1 MRGIV
6 GVSVAFLSMLFTFG
20 LQAQD
25 QLNIELKPC
34 FIDRISEK
42 SKCAT
47 VKMPLD
53 HRGAISGDID
63 VFVAVVPALSSQILD
78 DPLVI
83 FSGGPGQANS
93 EMGALVTM
101 AFKSIREHREIILID
116 QRGTGKSTPL
126 RCTDED
132 ESDYSPSKHSMSIQ
146 SCRAN
151 FDFAAEYF
159 TMENVIADTHV
170 ILKSLGYEKV
180 NLWGVSWGTRSAVH
194 YLRRYPAHVRSV
206 IVDGVL
212 PPDVGI
218 FETSPKSATRAL
230 TKLYEA
236 CKMDEICTKAYGDIE
251 GIIDELV
258 GKANKGTLRY
268 NGANPVTGEPMSQ
281 GISLMTLVQNIR
293 GILYTPQKATMLP
306 MALYKLNH
314 GDGRAFMAL
323 TSEGAMMSKSL
334 YLGSTLS
341 LLCGEEVPRI
351 TAERAQEIG
360 TGQLTQ
366 DTYYQYW
373 LAACKGWPSL
383 PGDDDIHTPLASD
396 VPMMILSGELDPVT
410 PPSMGEHLAKSF
422 KNSRHLVVRGVGHNV
437 SYQGCMPKIL
447 GKFIKEL
454 DASVIEAECLDKMK
468 RPAFSVPLV
477 SAPLVSVQKGDAK

>member
-1 MRGIV
+1 MAKGIV
-6 GVSVAFLSMLFTFG
+6 GVSLAFMSMLFAFG

-34 FIDRISEK
+34 FIDRVSEK

-53 HRGAISGDID
+53 HRGAVSGDID

-93 EMGALVTM
+93 EMGALVRM

-126 RCTDED
+126 RCAEED
-132 ESDYSPSKHSMSIQ
+132 ESVYSPSKHSMAVQ
-146 SCRAN
+146 SCRDD
-151 FDFAAEYF
+151 FDFAVEYF
-159 TMENVIADTHV
+159 TMENVIADTHS
-170 ILKSLGYEKV
+170 ILERLGYNKV
-180 NLWGVSWGTRSAVH
+180 NLWGVSWGTRTAVH

-212 PPDVGI
+212 PPDIGI
-218 FETSPKSATRAL
+218 FETAPKSATRAL
-230 TKLYEA
+230 NKLFEA
-236 CKMDEICTKAYGDIE
+236 CKLDEVCTKAYGDIE

-258 GKANKGTLRY
+258 GKASKGTLRY
-268 NGANPVTGEPMSQ
+268 VGANPVTGEQMSQ
-281 GISLMTLVQNIR
+281 AISLMTLVQNIR

-306 MALYKLNH
+306 MALFKLNR

-341 LLCGEEVPRI
+341 LLCGEEVSRI
-351 TAERAQEIG
+351 TAEDAKKIG
-360 TGQLTQ
+360 SGQLTQ

-373 LAACKGWPSL
+373 RAACKGWSSL
-383 PGDDDIHTPLASD
+383 SGDDDIHTPLVSD
-396 VPMMILSGELDPVT
+396 VPMMILSGELDPIT
-410 PPSMGEHLAKSF
+410 PPSMGDHLAKSF

-437 SYQGCMPKIL
+437 SYQGCIPKIL
-447 GKFIKEL
+447 GKFLKEL
-454 DASVIEAECLDKMK
+454 DTNAIEVECLDKMK
-468 RPAFSVPLV
+468 RPAFS
-477 SAPLVSVQKGDAK
+477 APLVSMKTGDDR